1 MRKLYDNFL
10 KRQLVDEIQ
19 RLGQG
24 ICEIMVDI
32 PLSFSTINSIEFNNR
47 EGLITIHVFE
57 FPDYEINYDFAWYI
71 NPKPSITELWHCQVF
86 WIRI

>member
-10 KRQLVDEIQ
+10 KRQLIDEIQ

-32 PLSFSTINSIEFNNR
+32 PLSFSTINSIEFNNQQ
-47 EGLITIHVFE
+47 GLITVHVFE
-57 FPDYEINYDFAWYI
+57 FPDYEINYDFDDLEVEDKI
-71 NPKPSITELWHCQVF
+71 KI
-86 WIRI
+86 IRTLKTI

>member
-10 KRQLVDEIQ
+10 KRQLIDEIQ

-57 FPDYEINYDFAWYI
+57 FPDYEINYDFDDLEVEDKI
-71 NPKPSITELWHCQVF
+71 KIIQTLKT
-86 WIRI
+86 I

>member
-57 FPDYEINYDFAWYI
+57 FPDYEINYDFDDLEVEDKI
-71 NPKPSITELWHCQVF
+71 KIIQTLKT
-86 WIRI
+86 I